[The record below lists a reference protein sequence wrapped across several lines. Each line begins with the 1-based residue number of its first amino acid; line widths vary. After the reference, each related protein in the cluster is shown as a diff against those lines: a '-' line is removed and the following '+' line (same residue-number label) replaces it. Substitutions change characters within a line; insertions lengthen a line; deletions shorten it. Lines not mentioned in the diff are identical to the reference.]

1 MLQKNT
7 IALKLQEARDLI
19 AEEKNWCK
27 NVFSTNENGIPQF
40 CARGAVMHVLG
51 AEQPSWAFAENSV
64 DYQTID
70 SLLTSY
76 SIKIFLPPI
85 GTSKYYDNHHTRA
98 NFCIADVNNNGF
110 GHDAVM
116 KCFDAAI
123 KEAQET
129 F

>member
-1 MLQKNT
+1 MLQKNSV
-7 IALKLQEARDLI
+7 ALKLQEARDLI

-27 NVFSTNENGIPQF
+27 NTFSTNENGMPQF

-51 AEQPSWAFAENSV
+51 AKEPSWNFAEESM
-64 DYQTID
+64 DYKAMD
-70 SLLTSY
+70 DLLTSY

-85 GTSKYYDNHHTRA
+85 GASRRYDNHYYRE
-98 NFCIADVNNNGF
+98 NFCIADVNNEF
-110 GHDAVM
+110 GHEAVM
-116 KCFDAAI
+116 KCFDEAI